1 MTTRAVIITGGGSG
15 IGRAAALRFAERGD
29 RVLVVGRTGATLDET
44 AAGHE
49 NIRTLVAD
57 VTGPDAGR
65 RVVEAALGA
74 FGRLDVL
81 VNNAAT
87 GTFAPLAK
95 LDRTAVE
102 RQFTTDLVAPAFLAQ
117 AALDALEETG
127 GTIVNVSTAA
137 SLTTQG
143 FPDNAVY
150 MAAKAGLNQFTRAG
164 GVHRAPRGHRGV
176 RVPPGHTH
184 TGNGRPLAM
193 TPAQYQGFLDQI
205 AQRIPAGR
213 VATPEEVAWWI
224 TTLAEPGGSYLTGA
238 IVPVDGG
245 LTLT

>member
-1 MTTRAVIITGGGSG
+1 MIITGGGSG

-29 RVLVVGRTGATLDET
+29 RVLVVGRTEATLEET

-49 NIRTLVAD
+49 NIRSLVAD
-57 VTGPDAGR
+57 VTGPGAGE

-150 MAAKAGLNQFTRAG
+150 MAAKAGLNQFTRAWA
-164 GVHRAPRGHRGV
+164 VELAPRGIRVVSVAPGV
-176 RVPPGHTH
+176 TDTGIGLRVG
-184 TGNGRPLAM
+184 M
-193 TPAQYQGFLDQI
+193 SDAQYQGFLEQI
-205 AQRIPAGR
+205 SQRIPFGR

-224 TTLAEPGGSYLTGA
+224 TTLAEPGGGSYMTGA